1 MFSTPR
7 RALTALVLA
16 LALVATVTSP
26 SSADKKHDLQQQ
38 QKAAKGKAANAKKDL
53 DESSAKFIAAAAALK
68 AAQASLDNAKNN
80 LGKTKGMLAV
90 AKTLDAQMQA
100 KLVRSQ
106 ADLDVALARLAKGQ
120 AELDASQA
128 AVEQFTVQNIQ
139 QGDRGMRA
147 FGDLLSG
154 EDPTT
159 FTQQV
164 TLNDSVSDAQLATM
178 QKLAASKVILQIN
191 RNKVKTLRD
200 QVAQQRKEAAA
211 NLVQKTKLEASAKAQ
226 TDEVTALVGK
236 RSKAKSSAAALK
248 KEDARQYA
256 ILVKERNSLSNQLRA
271 LARKQLA
278 SGGQGSGGDG
288 GSTLSMPVHGNPPIT
303 SPYGMRV
310 HPITH
315 VYKLHDGTDFGVPCG
330 TPVYAAA
337 SGTVLQEYYN
347 YGYGNR
353 LILNNGIMRGA
364 SIVTTYNHLSS
375 YVARPGQKVSRGQL
389 IAYSGTTGY
398 STGCHLHFMVL
409 VNGATTQPMNWL

>member
-1 MFSTPR
+1 M
-7 RALTALVLA
+7 ALVLA
-16 LALVATVTSP
+16 LALVAAVTSP
-26 SSADKKHDLQQQ
+26 SSADKKHDLEQK
-38 QKAAKGKAANAKKDL
+38 QKAAKGKAADAKQDL
-53 DESSAKFIAAAAALK
+53 DESSAKFIAAASSLAR
-68 AAQASLDNAKNN
+68 AQASLNVAQNT
-80 LGKTKGMLAV
+80 LGKTKGMLAA
-90 AKTLDAQMQA
+90 AKTIDAQMQA
-100 KLVRSQ
+100 KLVQSQ
-106 ADLDVALARLAKGQ
+106 ADLDLATARLAKGQ
-120 AELDASQA
+120 AELDASEA
-128 AVEQFTVQNIQ
+128 AVEEFTVQNIQ

-159 FTQQV
+159 FTEQV

-191 RNKVKTLRD
+191 NAKVKALRD

-211 NLVQKTKLEASAKAQ
+211 NLVQKRKLEVAAKAQ
-226 TDEVTALVGK
+226 TDQVASLVY
-236 RSKAKSSAAALK
+236 RRAKAKSSAAALK
-248 KEDARQYA
+248 QQDARQYA
-256 ILVKERNSLSNQLRA
+256 MLVKERNSLASQLRA
-271 LARKQLA
+271 LADKQLA
-278 SGGQGSGGDG
+278 SGGKGSGGDG
-288 GSTLSMPVHGNPPIT
+288 GSVLSMPVKGNPPIT

-330 TPVYAAA
+330 TKVYAAA

-364 SIVTTYNHLSS
+364 NIVTTYNHLSS
-375 YVARPGQKVSRGQL
+375 YVAHPGQKVKRGQL

-409 VNGATTQPMNWL
+409 VNGATVQPMNWL